1 MATASFAKPSFAKNP
16 GDGSSAPVEV
26 EVLDKSNPA
35 HPAAQ
40 SQAPAVQQPA
50 AVGFYTGDEEGG
62 GVDAADVKLPR
73 LNMIQGL
80 SGAELKA
87 LGKEGDWV
95 LKGKLLLPKPVSIV
109 AVGHRPK
116 VWIEKVKQGDKAR
129 FARSLQEVQDL
140 GGTDEWRLSKY
151 NEKVESKKGWFME
164 SATWLLLVKRPDG
177 AEEDYFPF
185 VSDDGIAF
193 AAALYTT
200 KSTSY
205 GAFHK
210 EIASEKASG
219 LLRQGYPT
227 RYIELGS
234 EKGLKH
240 QAFEPRVKVG
250 AVTSEGV
257 RALAKKAIATLTS

>member
-26 EVLDKSNPA
+26 EIVSPA
-35 HPAAQ
+35 SSKAEPT
-40 SQAPAVQQPA
+40 QAPAVQQTA

-80 SGAELKA
+80 SSAELKG

-95 LKGKLLLPKPVSIV
+95 LKSKVLLPKPVTIV

-116 VWIEKVKQGDKAR
+116 VWIEKVKQGEKAR

-140 GGTDEWRLSKY
+140 GGTDEWRLSK
-151 NEKVESKKGWFME
+151 NNDKVDSKKPWFME
-164 SATWLLLVKRPDG
+164 SATWLLLIKRPEG

-227 RYIELGS
+227 RYIELSS
-234 EKGLKH
+234 EKAVKH
-240 QAFEPRVKVG
+240 PAFEPRVKVSS
-250 AVTSEGV
+250 VTSEGV

>member
-26 EVLDKSNPA
+26 EIVSPA
-35 HPAAQ
+35 SSKAEPT
-40 SQAPAVQQPA
+40 QAPAVQQTA
-50 AVGFYTGDEEGG
+50 AVGFYRGDEEGG

-80 SGAELKA
+80 SGPELKA

-95 LKGKLLLPKPVSIV
+95 LKGKVLLPKPVTIV

-116 VWIEKVKQGDKAR
+116 VWIEKVKQGEKAR

-140 GGTDEWRLSKY
+140 GGTDEWRLSKH
-151 NEKVESKKGWFME
+151 NEKIESKKVWFME
-164 SATWLLLVKRPDG
+164 SATWLLLIKRPDG
-177 AEEDYFPF
+177 IEEDYFPF
-185 VSDDGIAF
+185 VSEDDIAF

-210 EIASEKASG
+210 EISTEKASG

-227 RYIELGS
+227 RYIELSS
-234 EKGLKH
+234 EPGQKH
-240 QAFEPRVKVG
+240 KAFEPRISVKG
-250 AVTSEGV
+250 VTSDGV
-257 RALAKKAIATLTS
+257 RNLVKKAIATLTS